1 MAWAALE
8 REGYY
13 YPLHEAVTNKLM
25 PRCGGSQ
32 EALHCPQRH

>member
-1 MAWAALE
+1 MAGEALE

-25 PRCGGSQ
+25 PLWGGSGQ
-32 EALHCPQRH
+32 AG